1 MNRWTK
7 LYKRIVPGMPWRRE
21 AWRRR
26 PKDQKLLTLTPS
38 TWLSMPSG
46 WLSLSKKKKRNSPH
60 YPQMVTVF
68 SVLPSR
74 WTAQTRTLM
83 VRIVYAMMVVSL
95 CSLTKTQWRH
105 GLSTMPGWLMS
116 HFIGQAASFGFGFV
130 LGRGTTDTIF
140 VVRQLQEKNIV
151 AKKLF
156 YVYLCRLWE
165 NIWPCA
171 KEGSM
176 VGLKGP
182 QGQGM
187 GGMCH
192 PGHVLHC
199 PESCVQWWVWHGS
212 WCAWGLCP

>member
-46 WLSLSKKKKRNSPH
+46 WLSLSKKKEFATLSPDGDGVFRIAK
-60 YPQMVTVF
+60 QMDCTNQDFDGENCVCNDAGEL
-68 SVLPSR
+68 VLTDKDTMKA
-74 WTAQTRTLM
+74 W
-83 VRIVYAMMVVSL
+83 VEYYARLINVAFHWS
-95 CSLTKTQWRH
+95 SSEQ
-105 GLSTMPGWLMS
+105 
-116 HFIGQAASFGFGFV
+116 FGFV

-171 KEGSM
+171 KERSM

-182 QGQGM
+182 QGQEM